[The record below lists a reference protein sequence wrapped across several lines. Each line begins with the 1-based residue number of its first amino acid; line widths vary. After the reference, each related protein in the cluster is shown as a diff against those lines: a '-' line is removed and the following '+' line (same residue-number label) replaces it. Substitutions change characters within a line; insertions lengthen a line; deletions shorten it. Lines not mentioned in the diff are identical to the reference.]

1 MQSITLRVKANHN
14 IIEDVLV
21 TVKVDTTTSMWRN
34 EVTLWFDNGDYCDVN
49 IRYYRQTGRYL
60 TTYENVYAVDAFIED
75 LKAGRIS
82 IEKAN

>member
-34 EVTLWFDNGDYCDVN
+34 EITLWFDNGDYCDINV
-49 IRYYRQTGRYL
+49 RKFHSTGRYL
-60 TTYENVYAVDAFIED
+60 TTWENVYAVDVFKD
-75 LKAGRIS
+75 GLKDGTIKL
-82 IEKAN
+82 EKAN

>member
-1 MQSITLRVKANHN
+1 MKAITLKVKANHN
-14 IIEDVLV
+14 IIEDVNV
-21 TVKVDTTTSMWRN
+21 AVKIDTTTSMWRN

-49 IRYYRQTGRYL
+49 IRNFWTTGRYL
-60 TTYENVYAVDAFIED
+60 TTYENVYAVESFIEE